1 MEKIEGLDGL
11 RGIAFLLVFISHIGT
26 PELECLGQYG
36 VSVFLIMS
44 GFLLTYNYWNKKVLN
59 GFDFAIR
66 KLLYLYPLH
75 LICMLAM
82 IVMRCIFNPYS
93 EMEVGMLMRKVYLNC
108 LMIQEWYS
116 FDRVLSINPTAWYIS
131 TLLLVYAL
139 FPFIL
144 LTMKKKWDG
153 RRAIA
158 LMICAIVLQAFIGF
172 IAEYLFSISECYS
185 LGINRNVLW
194 WLCYYYPPTRF
205 LDFYIGCNLGYI
217 YLNNKKD
224 GFKKI
229 MVNHKLGGRS
239 VLLLKYL

>member
-116 FDRVLSINPTAWYIS
+116 FDRVLSINPVAWYIS

-205 LDFYIGCNLGYI
+205 LDFFIGCNLGYI

-224 GFKKI
+224 GFSKI
-229 MVNHKLGGRS
+229 MVNHKLGGGD
-239 VLLLKYL
+239 LFYC